1 MYFCREKTQVNIS
14 DPCLPVGLTQEVK
27 DTQGQ
32 VHFLRG
38 QGDYEACSS
47 KLVKLLTWNSSIIC
61 EQAPC
66 SMNGVHQPVISFHN
80 SEFYGFSE
88 FWYTMDDV
96 FRIGGIYNYEKFD
109 YEAKVNLTRDL
120 VEAQKTYR
128 TLFCIKNCHLLHIS
142 LYQPVLLFIFFTFF
156 IRTTWTVQQ
165 ILMWQQ

>member
-1 MYFCREKTQVNIS
+1 MLYFCREKTQVNIS

-109 YEAKVNLTRDL
+109 YEAKVN
-120 VEAQKTYR
+120 
-128 TLFCIKNCHLLHIS
+128 
-142 LYQPVLLFIFFTFF
+142 FT
-156 IRTTWTVQQ
+156 
-165 ILMWQQ
+165 

>member
-109 YEAKVNLTRDL
+109 YEAKVNFTWDF
-120 VEAQKTYR
+120 VEAQ
-128 TLFCIKNCHLLHIS
+128 
-142 LYQPVLLFIFFTFF
+142 
-156 IRTTWTVQQ
+156 
-165 ILMWQQ
+165 